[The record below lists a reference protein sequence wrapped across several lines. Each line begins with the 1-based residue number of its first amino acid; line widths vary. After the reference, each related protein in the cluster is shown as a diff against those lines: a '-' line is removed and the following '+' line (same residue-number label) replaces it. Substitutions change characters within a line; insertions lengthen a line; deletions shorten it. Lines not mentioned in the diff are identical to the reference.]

1 MQNPKQR
8 KDGCISTGKQ
18 DLIGESPFIL
28 FTSDESR
35 DNGNRREVVVEGS
48 KSFLRV
54 LAMNGRGKSRGDV
67 KIL

>member
-8 KDGCISTGKQ
+8 KHGCISTGNQ

-35 DNGNRREVVVEGS
+35 DNGNRIEVVAGVS

-67 KIL
+67 KSL